1 MDFSRDVLYW
11 ERVRPNPKK
20 IKSFMEWQ
28 SPILAKGVK
37 SFVRLTNFYKKFIRD
52 FLTLAKL
59 FTNLLELPFEWKDK
73 QQKAFDLLK
82 GKLSSTPV
90 LQYIDFL
97 KSFKVHRNAS
107 GFVIGGVFMQEGTP
121 SCFFM

>member
-1 MDFSRDVLYW
+1 V
-11 ERVRPNPKK
+11 E
-20 IKSFMEWQ
+20 
-28 SPILAKGVK
+28 
-37 SFVRLTNFYKKFIRD
+37 
-52 FLTLAKL
+52 
-59 FTNLLELPFEWKDK
+59 DK

>member
-1 MDFSRDVLYW
+1 
-11 ERVRPNPKK
+11 
-20 IKSFMEWQ
+20 MEWQ

-37 SFVRLTNFYKKFIRD
+37 SFVGSTNFYKKFIKD

-59 FTNLLELPFEWKDK
+59 FTNLLELPFEWKDE

-82 GKLSSTPV
+82 GKLSSMLV

-107 GFVIGGVFMQEGTP
+107 GFAIGGVFMQEVTP
-121 SCFFM
+121 SCFFK